1 MDSSLVLVPQPL
13 SSIYTVHPSLLEI
26 LSFPGFFVATF
37 SGIFPLPCSFSNPSC
52 WFLISYLNPVC
63 WNTSEVSLE
72 QSFLYL
78 YTLRV
83 CVSQSCP
90 TLCDPMDCSPP
101 HSSIHRILQAR
112 ILEWVAIPFCKGS
125 SQPRDWTWVSCI
137 AGRFFTVWATR
148 EAPLVFFPGEF
159 HGQKN
164 LVSYIV
170 HGSQRVG
177 NNWAT
182 NLSPRYLKISIR

>member
-112 ILEWVAIPFCKGS
+112 ILEWVAIPFSRES
-125 SQPRDWTWVSCI
+125 SQTRDQTWVFCIGRWILWHLSHQGSPVTGFKQQVCVCMLSCFSRAQLFATLWTI
-137 AGRFFTVWATR
+137 ALQ
-148 EAPLVFFPGEF
+148 APLSMGFSRQE
-159 HGQKN
+159 
-164 LVSYIV
+164 Y
-170 HGSQRVG
+170 
-177 NNWAT
+177 
-182 NLSPRYLKISIR
+182 